1 MTDHANDPYP
11 QGNLEGNANTGR
23 KGRLDKWL
31 WHARFFKTRTRAAE
45 VVSGGHVRLNRQP
58 VRKPSQSV
66 GPGDVLTFL
75 QEKDVRVIEI
85 QAIADHRGPAPI
97 AQTLYKDLA
106 PPKPRSKTD
115 DPAPVALR
123 GEGAGRPT
131 KKERRETDRLRGQD
145 DMG

>member
-1 MTDHANDPYP
+1 MSDRASDTSPKENPGSV
-11 QGNLEGNANTGR
+11 Q

-45 VVSGGHVRLNRQP
+45 VIAGGHVRVNRQP
-58 VRKPSQSV
+58 VRKTSHSV
-66 GPGDVLTFL
+66 GAGDVLTFL

-85 QAIADHRGPAPI
+85 QAIADRRGPASE

-106 PPKPRSKTD
+106 PPQPHSKTD

-123 GEGAGRPT
+123 GDGAGRPT
-131 KKERRETDRLRGQD
+131 KKERRDTDRLRGQGD
-145 DMG
+145 L